1 MEGINDMK
9 LGWDV
14 PFRYVFSGSLTM
26 RMHDMLLDLSE
37 FEPLDILV
45 SQLDRNGVKQAL
57 KWKSEGFCRWMFVDS
72 GAFSVH
78 TGQANVTQQEYIDYV
93 NSIIDIADIFAQLDT
108 IPGKF
113 GQPKSDQDYIDSAES
128 SWENFL
134 HMRDEVKDKNKVM
147 PVFHFGED
155 TKYLKR
161 MLEYRDSSGEQLHYI
176 GLSPANDASVKA
188 RMLYLKDM
196 YDIISQSSNPDVK
209 THVYGFTSLNAMS
222 KFPCYSADSISH
234 RLISGYNKIV
244 TQKFGIISITK
255 RARTVKTK
263 SNMSFLELAD
273 EYNVKALRDELDSL
287 GVNLDL
293 ARKYGFEGDDIL
305 DWLPEDNN
313 IRVAISIRNIQILSQ
328 TKYKYAPTNLVVQ
341 KKLF

>member
-1 MEGINDMK
+1 MK
-9 LGWDV
+9 KDWDV

-26 RMHDMLLDLSE
+26 RMHDMLLDLKD

-57 KWKSEGFCRWMFVDS
+57 LWKSEGFCRWMFVDS

-78 TGQANVTQQEYIDYV
+78 TGQATVTQDEYIEYI
-93 NSIIDIADIFAQLDT
+93 NSIIDQADIFAQLDT

-113 GQPKSDQDYIDSAES
+113 QKPKSSQDYIDSAEK
-128 SWENFL
+128 SWSNFL
-134 HMRDEVKDKNKVM
+134 HMRSVVKDKNKIM
-147 PVFHFGED
+147 PVYHFGED
-155 TKYLKR
+155 TKYLQR
-161 MLEYRDSSGEQLHYI
+161 MLEYRDECGDALEYI
-176 GLSPANDASVKA
+176 GLSPANDASVQA
-188 RMLYLKDM
+188 RMLYLKNM
-196 YDIISQSSNPDVK
+196 YDIIKASSNPNVK

-244 TQKFGIISITK
+244 TQNFGIISVTK
-255 RARTVKTK
+255 RPRTVKTK

-273 EYNVKALRDELDSL
+273 DFNIKLLRDELEGL
-287 GVNLDL
+287 GVTLDL
-293 ARKYGFEGDDIL
+293 AKKYGFEGDDIL
-305 DWLPEDNN
+305 DWIPEDNN
-313 IRVAISIRNIQILSQ
+313 IRVAISIKNIQKLSK
-328 TKYKYAPTNLVVQ
+328 TKYKYKASNLITQ